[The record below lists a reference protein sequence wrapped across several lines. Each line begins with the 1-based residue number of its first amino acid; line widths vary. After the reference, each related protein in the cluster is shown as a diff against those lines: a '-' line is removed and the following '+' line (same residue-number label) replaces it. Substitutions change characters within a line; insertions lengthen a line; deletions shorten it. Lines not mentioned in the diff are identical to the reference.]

1 MVTKMKNLIKLL
13 EILSVATLVFMV
25 LTTILKFW
33 TDPGILTL
41 LDSISPEDPDLKLL
55 PNYQPQMP
63 LDGILAFSIIV
74 NLLFNILIFISV
86 SVALYS
92 LALILENQQ
101 KNRQKLSELT
111 NQTRLE
117 SSPDNIKSDL

>member
-13 EILSVATLVFMV
+13 KILSVATLVFMV

-33 TDPGILTL
+33 TDPEILTL

>member
-13 EILSVATLVFMV
+13 KILSVATLVFMV

-33 TDPGILTL
+33 TDPEILTL

-74 NLLFNILIFISV
+74 NLLFSILIFISV
-86 SVALYS
+86 SVALYA

-101 KNRQKLSELT
+101 KT
-111 NQTRLE
+111 G
-117 SSPDNIKSDL
+117 KSCQS